1 MKFCSQCGT
10 QLADDAQFCVN
21 CGKPQSQV
29 QQPVVEEPVVESPAF
44 EQPIFEQPIAQP
56 TYAQPVYI
64 QPEPQYSTKAK
75 VFGIVSM
82 ACGIAAL
89 FFAIIFFFNGFEL
102 IDYCFVEDAIASIFT
117 MLMFIPAGIVGLI
130 FNSKAYA
137 GGYVAVMSR
146 LGKIFSIISLALFA
160 FDFMLVFIALTR

>member
-29 QQPVVEEPVVESPAF
+29 QQPVVEEPVVEAPA
-44 EQPIFEQPIAQP
+44 FEQPIAQP
-56 TYAQPVYI
+56 TYSQPVYT

-102 IDYCFVEDAIASIFT
+102 IDYSFEEEVISSLFAMF
-117 MLMFIPAGIVGLI
+117 MFIPAGIVGLI
-130 FNSKAYA
+130 FNSKAYE
-137 GGYVAVMSR
+137 GGNVTVMPR
-146 LGKIFSIISLALFA
+146 LGKIFSIISIPLFA
-160 FDFMLVFIALTR
+160 LDFLLMIIALTR

>member
-29 QQPVVEEPVVESPAF
+29 QQPVVEEPVVEAPAF
-44 EQPIFEQPIAQP
+44 EQPIVQP

-137 GGYVAVMSR
+137 GGYVAVMPR
-146 LGKIFSIISLALFA
+146 LGKIFSIISIPLFA
-160 FDFMLVFIALTR
+160 LDFLLMIIALIR

>member
-1 MKFCSQCGT
+1 MKFCSQCDT

-29 QQPVVEEPVVESPAF
+29 QQPVVEEPVVEAPASEQPTF
-44 EQPIFEQPIAQP
+44 EQPIVQP

-89 FFAIIFFFNGFEL
+89 FFGIVFFLNGFEL
-102 IDYCFVEDAIASIFT
+102 IDYSFEEEVISSLFAMF
-117 MLMFIPAGIVGLI
+117 MFIPAGIVGLI
-130 FNSKAYA
+130 FNSKAYE
-137 GGYVAVMSR
+137 GGNVTIMPR
-146 LGKIFSIISLALFA
+146 LSKIFSIISIPLFA
-160 FDFMLVFIALTR
+160 LDFLLMIIALIR